1 MKTVI
6 VAEHAPFVG
15 TLAQEAF
22 SQSQGADTIKI
33 VAMPSSL
40 EEVPALMQATKA
52 DVVILALDLEGDPI
66 AMAKFLAHSYPRALV
81 FAIAAPDTHP
91 DQLRFA
97 RSQGFRDILVRP
109 LSLAAIHHAIEKA
122 EIEDRQPKAAPHT
135 TYGTYTAP
143 TAPSTIKSR
152 VIAVYSPKGGVGK
165 TAIATNLALAYAHN
179 PTVKLSVCLVDLD
192 LSWGD
197 VATVLGLPASI
208 PTILDWIPV
217 VDRFEG
223 PIPPEKVQELVV
235 HTAFNV
241 DVVAAPFS
249 PGDHLRFQE
258 KGQEDQRIRW
268 ILESLKRDYDVLII
282 DLEQQLRDSTIVTI
296 EMAHRT
302 LVVSTP
308 DIQSLKAI
316 YRTVSKL
323 REAHVD
329 VSRMRL
335 VLNRMGRGSD
345 LPFADAA
352 AMAEQ
357 MALPVMAQLPEDP
370 QMQLSINMGEPI
382 VHRMQKGP
390 FVTALRQLAHAEI
403 PVFGRDKRR
412 GTPVAVTPP
421 VPPSK
426 EDSKPFLRRLFGNR

>member
-1 MKTVI
+1 MKPVI
-6 VAEHAPFVG
+6 VAEHAPFLG

-22 SQSQGADTIKI
+22 AQASGGQAALKI

-40 EEVPALMQATKA
+40 DEVPSLMQATKA
-52 DVVILALDLEGDPI
+52 EVVILALDLEGDPI
-66 AMAKFLAHSYPRALV
+66 AMAKFITHTYPRTLL
-81 FAIAAPDTHP
+81 FAVAAPDTHP
-91 DQLRFA
+91 DQLRYA
-97 RSQGFRDILVRP
+97 RAQGFRDVLIRP
-109 LSLAAIHHAIEKA
+109 LSLAAIQQAIEKA
-122 EIEDRQPKAAPHT
+122 EMEDRQPKAAAS
-135 TYGTYTAP
+135 YGAYTLPP
-143 TAPSTIKSR
+143 TPSTIKSR
-152 VIAVYSPKGGVGK
+152 MIAVYSPKGGVGK
-165 TAIATNLALAYAHN
+165 TAVATNLALAYANN

-208 PTILDWIPV
+208 PTILDWIPQ
-217 VDRFEG
+217 VDRFQG
-223 PIPPEKVQELVV
+223 PVPPEKVQDLVV
-235 HTAFNV
+235 HTGFNV

-258 KGQEDQRIRW
+258 NGQEDQRVRW
-268 ILESLKRDYDVLII
+268 ILESLKRDYDVVII
-282 DLEQQLRDSTIVTI
+282 DLEQQLRDSTIVAI

-352 AMAEQ
+352 AMADQ

-370 QMQLSINMGEPI
+370 QMQLSINLGEPI

-403 PVFGRDKRR
+403 PVFGRDRKRA
-412 GTPVAVTPP
+412 PLPVTPP
-421 VPPSK
+421 VPAAK
-426 EDSKPFLRRLFGNR
+426 EETKPFLRRLFRNR